1 MLNEEIMVK
10 KKYYFMA
17 GLPRSGSTM
26 LSAILNQNPRFYS
39 GPSSPVVPTM
49 LSLEQSLNQDEL
61 FLAYPKVD
69 FARNLVASVL
79 HQYYADTDKPVI
91 FEKNRSWVNRIEYIS
106 GYFDIQFPKILYPVR
121 DVSEILASFISMIR
135 RNPTIVNERLN
146 FIDQSLVQQG
156 IPINDVNRCKAI
168 AGPGILGQSFDGLKK
183 ALSEGYRANIH
194 FIEYRDLVDK
204 PKDTMQKVYEFINET
219 YYNHDFKNLKNV
231 HQEDD
236 ARIYGFTDMHEVR
249 MSVKSTAMPP
259 EEVLPQVVLDSVRGA
274 EFWRELDDIP
284 LNEENEQKIVDIK
297 LNQPQKFFG
306 EEVPKI
312 YEDDSNLI

>member
-1 MLNEEIMVK
+1 MTTLK

-26 LSAILNQNPRFYS
+26 LSAILNQNPRFYC

-49 LSLEQSLNQDEL
+49 LALENSLMQDEL
-61 FLAYPKVD
+61 FLAYPKMD
-69 FARNLVASVL
+69 FGKNLIASVL
-79 HQYYADTDKPVI
+79 DQYYADIDKPVV
-91 FEKNRSWVNRIEYIS
+91 FEKNRSWVNRMNYIQ
-106 GYFDIQFPKILYPVR
+106 GYFGIETPKVLYPVR
-121 DVSEILASFISMIR
+121 DVAEILASFISMIR

-156 IPINDVNRCKAI
+156 IPINDENRCRAI

-194 FIEYRDLVDK
+194 FIEYKDLVNN
-204 PKDTMQKVYEFINET
+204 PRETMKKVYEFLNEPE
-219 YYNHDFKNLKNV
+219 YHHDFKNLKNV

-249 MSVKSTAMPP
+249 PEVKSVSLAP
-259 EEVLPQVVLDSVRGA
+259 EDVLPASILDGVRGA

-284 LNEENEQKIVDIK
+284 LTDETVDSVIPEK
-297 LNQPQKFFG
+297 KPQSFFG
-306 EEVPKI
+306 EVVDPTDAGESTFI
-312 YEDDSNLI
+312 